1 LLEEK
6 LSPEKDDDKDGGKD
20 IPTGGSQGADGKD
33 DLMEAPKDSIAF
45 QAGEDDKAQGTAGL
59 DGHLIEAKDRFSELG
74 TFSISRRLAFQ
85 GPDIDPYLR
94 FPLQVDVASVMKE
107 LGDLLE
113 LEPSEDEAGVASRD
127 QPALPG
133 DVENFDAEGTALW
146 PCLLL
151 GLVFCAVLS
160 CVLACVGFMKGLGV
174 YGTGSLGRI
183 TASLC
188 AKVCAVCC

>member
-1 LLEEK
+1 
-6 LSPEKDDDKDGGKD
+6 
-20 IPTGGSQGADGKD
+20 
-33 DLMEAPKDSIAF
+33 MEAPKDSIAF
-45 QAGEDDKAQGTAGL
+45 QAGEDDKAQGTAGA

-94 FPLQVDVASVMKE
+94 YPLQVDVASVMKE
-107 LGDLLE
+107 LGDLLG
-113 LEPSEDEAGVASRD
+113 LEPSEVETAGVMSRN

-146 PCLLL
+146 PCFLLD
-151 GLVFCAVLS
+151 LVFGAVLS
-160 CVLACVGFMKGLGV
+160 CVLVCVGFMKSLGV
-174 YGTGSLGRI
+174 YGTRNLGRI

>member
-1 LLEEK
+1 
-6 LSPEKDDDKDGGKD
+6 
-20 IPTGGSQGADGKD
+20 
-33 DLMEAPKDSIAF
+33 M
-45 QAGEDDKAQGTAGL
+45 
-59 DGHLIEAKDRFSELG
+59 FSELG

-94 FPLQVDVASVMKE
+94 YPLQVDVAYVMKE

-113 LEPSEDEAGVASRD
+113 LEPSEDEADGFTSRD

-133 DVENFDAEGTALW
+133 DVENFNAEGTALW
-146 PCLLL
+146 PCFLLD
-151 GLVFCAVLS
+151 LVFCAVFS
-160 CVLACVGFMKGLGV
+160 CVLVCVGFMKSLGV
-174 YGTGSLGRI
+174 YGTGNLGRI